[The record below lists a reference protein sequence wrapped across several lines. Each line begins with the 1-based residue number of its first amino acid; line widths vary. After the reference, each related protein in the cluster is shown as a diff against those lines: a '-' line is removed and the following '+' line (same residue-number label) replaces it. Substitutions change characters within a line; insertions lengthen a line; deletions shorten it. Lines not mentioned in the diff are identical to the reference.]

1 MTKSRYDGDRFEKLA
16 LRLFELAGT
25 MKALAQTTREEQLT
39 QLELHDRKAQEW
51 LGKLESWAK
60 AARRKARDETLREI
74 GARHARELLE
84 RERRRK
90 ERAARSTS
98 RKRSK

>member
-1 MTKSRYDGDRFEKLA
+1 MTKTRFNDERFEKLA
-16 LRLFELAGT
+16 LRFFELAGA

-51 LGKLESWAK
+51 LGKLEVWAK
-60 AARRKARDETLREI
+60 VARRKVRDERLREI

-84 RERRRK
+84 RDRRRK
-90 ERAARSTS
+90 ERVAKLPS
-98 RKRSK
+98 RKRAN